1 MSEKTQEEWEA
12 EAEEMRRQAEIED
25 LREEILRL
33 RRRCDDLEAFL
44 RGAAIQFNGMA
55 GTRDSG
61 W

>member
-1 MSEKTQEEWEA
+1 MSEKDFEA
-12 EAEEMRRQAEIED
+12 AAEEMRRQAEIEEM
-25 LREEILRL
+25 REEILRL